1 MERRPHEQDTG
12 AGFGVCCLGHA
23 LYGTPRKSRIGS
35 CGAEDARVQS
45 RYSVDDYVIFNSQ

>member
-12 AGFGVCCLGHA
+12 TGFGVCCLGHA

>member
-1 MERRPHEQDTG
+1 MNKILELG
-12 AGFGVCCLGHA
+12 MLFAVCCLGHV

-45 RYSVDDYVIFNSQ
+45 R